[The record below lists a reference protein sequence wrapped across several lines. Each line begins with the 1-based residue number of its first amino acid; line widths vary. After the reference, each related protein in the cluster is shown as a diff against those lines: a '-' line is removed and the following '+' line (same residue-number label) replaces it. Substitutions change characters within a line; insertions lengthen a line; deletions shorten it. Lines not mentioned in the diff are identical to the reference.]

1 MSYRPVLYSSRN
13 IDSDHYF
20 EFEGDAN
27 LPIFWTTLFDEQ
39 CIRNLYPKLNH
50 IEKLS
55 EQQFEE
61 YFEDENHDD
70 DFSLMITL
78 ETFNTCTAQGFEYIQ
93 QFYPEYLSLYQQFID
108 YIRPANSEE
117 YIYLNIFDFF
127 QDTMRADETV
137 NFLFSSIAPIH
148 SGTAQTIHQPHEMLG
163 YCNEQFFDLPAT
175 EQNDLAQYPEQ
186 NQQQTKYR
194 RILNSIMSWTLS
206 TIIGICGLLTWY
218 CTKLNGF
225 FHFTSLGFLFLTV
238 VTFCLAIKYTN

>member
-61 YFEDENHDD
+61 YFEDENHAD

-78 ETFNTCTAQGFEYIQ
+78 ETFNICIAQGFEYIQ

-194 RILNSIMSWTLS
+194 RILNSIMSWTLC
-206 TIIGICGLLTWY
+206 TIIGISGLLTWY